1 MSQGLLPCFV
11 DSAKEESRGDNAT
24 AVAPL
29 EPPLFQGENNPTVEV
44 TGDYSPELFAI
55 PFIQLPARI
64 NSAVYR
70 RDRHSTGAMGDPSP
84 LVLQNKTQ

>member
-1 MSQGLLPCFV
+1 MNGMSQGLLPCFV

-55 PFIQLPARI
+55 PFTTPRSHQFGCIPTR
-64 NSAVYR
+64 
-70 RDRHSTGAMGDPSP
+70 PS
-84 LVLQNKTQ
+84 